1 MQGLG
6 SAITYAR
13 RYGLLGMANL
23 GAEDDDG
30 NEASKPSTKIA
41 DSKLPA
47 TNKPNDTWNI

>member
-1 MQGLG
+1 
-6 SAITYAR
+6 
-13 RYGLLGMANL
+13 MANL

-47 TNKPNDTWNI
+47 KTQYDEYGLAVKTKPNDTWNI